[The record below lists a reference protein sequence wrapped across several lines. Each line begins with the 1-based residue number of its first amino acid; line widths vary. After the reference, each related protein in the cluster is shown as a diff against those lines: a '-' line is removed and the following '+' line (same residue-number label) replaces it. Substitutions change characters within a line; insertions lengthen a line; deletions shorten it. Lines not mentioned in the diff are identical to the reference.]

1 MNIIVLGAGLVGGPM
16 AIDLAA
22 DHSFDVTAVDVSA
35 EVIGELKSKHPEIS
49 VIEADLSD
57 PATVTSLVEGYDL
70 VLNAV
75 PGFLGFET
83 LEAVL
88 KALWPS
94 DPQNLSSEQQSLGI
108 RFFDDTAPHGDTL
121 HRDFLRGTPYNS
133 TQPDR
138 QSLLVIVMIT
148 DEEDC
153 SAGAQG
159 NLDFL
164 EHPNSAP
171 PGIRFCGR
179 VGRA

>member
-88 KALWPS
+88 KARKDAVDISFFPE
-94 DPQNLSSEQQSLGI
+94 DP
-108 RFFDDTAPHGDTL
+108 FA
-121 HRDFLRGTPYNS
+121 
-133 TQPDR
+133 
-138 QSLLVIVMIT
+138 
-148 DEEDC
+148 
-153 SAGAQG
+153 
-159 NLDFL
+159 LDHTI
-164 EHPNSAP
+164 ES
-171 PGIRFCGR
+171 IQ
-179 VGRA
+179 